1 MIALDFAPLKTIV
14 IERQSLMAKALRA
27 LFEQNASVHV
37 VADGTTMSTD
47 DLKRHRPSLIIFG
60 CDNLTEELA
69 DVIAQARAIV
79 PDVRF
84 CVLSSFAN
92 PGLMQRCMSDG
103 ADAFLLKDMP
113 VAELDIA
120 FRVIASG
127 SSYVDP
133 RVAGQMLQR
142 RRYEKAT
149 PSAMLAEL
157 TGREAEILRLV
168 AGGLANKEI
177 GVKLNLS
184 EKTIKNYISR
194 MFVKLNVTARTQA
207 AVFAIRAGMI

>member
-79 PDVRF
+79 P
-84 CVLSSFAN
+84 
-92 PGLMQRCMSDG
+92 
-103 ADAFLLKDMP
+103 DAFLLKDMP